1 MPRYYC
7 VINQFNEYWIEIMNT
22 PLLTCAAT
30 CQTEHP
36 ESQSNVCFVFVT
48 YSWMEMCS
56 MCAQRNYV
64 FDMVA
69 SIWINDEYF
78 RRSSKWTFASR
89 TDFNLFFFP
98 NLIGEHHE
106 TQPNEQKISIQQ
118 QQIYLKVP
126 IERKWLILL
135 IAFASRVE
143 RSIKPDM
150 ICQLIAPA
158 PAPQEIAQLNSRPFS
173 D

>member
-1 MPRYYC
+1 
-7 VINQFNEYWIEIMNT
+7 MNT

-89 TDFNLFFFP
+89 TDFNLFFFSESYRRTSRNATKWTENFYSATA
-98 NLIGEHHE
+98 NLSESSHW
-106 TQPNEQKISIQQ
+106 TQMIDSPDSIRLSSRTIDKTGHDMSTDSAGTCPTRNSSIKFKAIQ
-118 QQIYLKVP
+118 
-126 IERKWLILL
+126 WLIENVVKTKHC
-135 IAFASRVE
+135 FGG
-143 RSIKPDM
+143 K
-150 ICQLIAPA
+150 
-158 PAPQEIAQLNSRPFS
+158 LN
-173 D
+173 